1 MKKVNLASC
10 IAIAVA
16 TTFMLPN
23 DAIANKMKDL
33 EKCYGVSKAGKN
45 DCVSSNGTHS
55 CAARA
60 KKDGDKNEW
69 LLVPNGLC
77 NKLVGGSTV
86 PGK

>member
-10 IAIAVA
+10 ITIAVA
-16 TTFMLPN
+16 ATFILPN
-23 DAIANKMKDL
+23 DAVANKMKNL
-33 EKCYGVSKAGKN
+33 EKCYGVAKAGKN
-45 DCVSSNGTHS
+45 DCGSSNGTHS
-55 CAARA
+55 CAARS

>member
-1 MKKVNLASC
+1 MKKVNLASFL
-10 IAIAVA
+10 AIAVA
-16 TTFMLPN
+16 TTFMLPS
-23 DAIANKMKDL
+23 DVIANKIKDL
-33 EKCYGVSKAGKN
+33 EKCYGVAKAGKN
-45 DCVSSNGTHS
+45 DCASSNGTHS

-69 LLVPNGLC
+69 LLVPKGLC